1 MKILI
6 FNSIHQVLKVESI
19 LKSMNIQ
26 VELIPVPKEIHSN
39 CGMAV
44 SMDNSDY
51 SKAKSA
57 LFSKNINFKVFD
69 YNEEMDFYMEE
80 EA

>member
-1 MKILI
+1 
-6 FNSIHQVLKVESI
+6 
-19 LKSMNIQ
+19 
-26 VELIPVPKEIHSN
+26 
-39 CGMAV
+39 MAV